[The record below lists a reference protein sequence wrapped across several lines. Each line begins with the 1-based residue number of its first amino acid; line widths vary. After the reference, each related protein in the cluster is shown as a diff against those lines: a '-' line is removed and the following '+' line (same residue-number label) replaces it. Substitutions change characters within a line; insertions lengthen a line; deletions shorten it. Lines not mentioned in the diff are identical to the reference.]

1 MSITPA
7 EQDRLLRKALK
18 RELEQRGYFVKFSQ
32 DGGCT
37 VLRGETGGEQ
47 TVIDSGLSVLDAGKK
62 YGLWGE
68 DNNRETREQ
77 LMNPTTSPDGTGRPT
92 PFAVATL
99 EKNRKD
105 SQEVNKSMS
114 NKPKSAARQRA
125 SELIFDYKTQSGA
138 FSNVF
143 NGSSTTGPA
152 EDHSPAPAKSTKAPM
167 SKDRARF
174 NEYMD
179 DNLQHVPSD
188 TARQRMIDRQAE
200 HHIQDTSAYLN
211 QIARERW
218 SGNGEGRPRSSISP
232 YRKEKT

>member
-18 RELEQRGYFVKFSQ
+18 RELEQRGYFVKFFQ

-37 VLRGETGGEQ
+37 VLRGEAGGEQ

-77 LMNPTTSPDGTGRPT
+77 LLNPTSSPDGTGRPT
-92 PFAVATL
+92 PFTVATI

-105 SQEVNKSMS
+105 SKEDKQNMS

-125 SELIFDYKTQSGA
+125 EKLITDYRLQDGA
-138 FSNVF
+138 FANVF
-143 NGSSTTGPA
+143 SGSTGPA
-152 EDHSPAPAKSTKAPM
+152 EDHSAAPVKSVKAPM

-174 NEYMD
+174 NEFMD
-179 DNLQHVPSD
+179 DNLQHVPAD
-188 TARQRMIDRQAE
+188 DARARMIQRQQT
-200 HHIQDTSAYLN
+200 HTPQDTNTYLQ
-211 QIARERW
+211 QIARKRW
-218 SGNGEGRPRSSISP
+218 AGNSEGSRPGSSASP
-232 YRKEKT
+232 YHKAVK

>member
-37 VLRGETGGEQ
+37 ILKGEAGGEQ
-47 TVIDSGLSVLDAGKK
+47 TVIDSGLTVLDAGKK

-68 DNNRETREQ
+68 DNNRETHEQ

-92 PFAVATL
+92 PFTVATL

-105 SQEVNKSMS
+105 SQEDHNMS
-114 NKPKSAARQRA
+114 SKKSAARQRA
-125 SELIFDYKTQSGA
+125 ERLITDYRLQDGA

-143 NGSSTTGPA
+143 NGSTNPA
-152 EDHSPAPAKSTKAPM
+152 EDYSPAPAKSTKAPM

-179 DNLQHVPSD
+179 DNLQHIPSD

-200 HHIQDTSAYLN
+200 HRPQNTSAYLE
-211 QIARERW
+211 QISRERW
-218 SGNGEGRPRSSISP
+218 TNNSEGGPGSSTSP
-232 YRKEKT
+232 YHKTAK

>member
-1 MSITPA
+1 MSITAA

-37 VLRGETGGEQ
+37 VLRGEAGGEQ
-47 TVIDSGLSVLDAGKK
+47 QVIDSGLTVLDAGKK

-77 LMNPTTSPDGTGRPT
+77 LLNPTTSPDGTGRPT

-105 SQEVNKSMS
+105 SQEDHNMS
-114 NKPKSAARQRA
+114 EKKSAARQRA
-125 SELIFDYKTQSGA
+125 SDLIFDYKTQSGA

-143 NGSSTTGPA
+143 NGSSPA
-152 EDHSPAPAKSTKAPM
+152 EDHSPASAKSTKAPM

-174 NEYMD
+174 TEYMD
-179 DNLQHVPSD
+179 DNLQHVPAD
-188 TARQRMIDRQAE
+188 DARAHMIQRQQT
-200 HHIQDTSAYLN
+200 HTPQDTNTYLQ
-211 QIARERW
+211 QIAQKRW
-218 SGNGEGRPRSSISP
+218 AGNGEGTPGSSTSP
-232 YRKEKT
+232 YHKATK